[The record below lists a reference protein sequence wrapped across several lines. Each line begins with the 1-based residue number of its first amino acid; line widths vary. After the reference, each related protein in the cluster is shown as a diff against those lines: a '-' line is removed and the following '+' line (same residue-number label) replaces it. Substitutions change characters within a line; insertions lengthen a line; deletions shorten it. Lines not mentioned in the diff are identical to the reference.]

1 MSGTVISAVEL
12 SPPTVEFMPEYR
24 TPIPSI
30 LAAMLE
36 AAINRILALDED
48 SPSRLQRLDGRMLR
62 LDLEGIGISLF
73 FAFSATLVQ
82 ISIDSD
88 DEPDTVISGSPLA
101 LFSMAVPDV
110 GGSWG
115 GPESR
120 INISGDAT
128 LARDL
133 ERLFSRLDPDWE
145 STLARLFG
153 DVWGH
158 QVAAGIRSGSEQ
170 ARVAAWN
177 AAEMVSD
184 YLQRDT
190 GPLVPAADIKTFA
203 DAVDETR
210 DAVERL
216 EARLRIMREI
226 DVPGGEE

>member
-1 MSGTVISAVEL
+1 
-12 SPPTVEFMPEYR
+12 MPEYR

-30 LAAMLE
+30 LAFMLE
-36 AAINRILALDED
+36 AAINRVLALDED
-48 SPSRLQRLDGRMLR
+48 TPSRLQRLDGRVLQ
-62 LDLEGIGISLF
+62 LDLKGVGISLF
-73 FAFSATLVQ
+73 FAFSATLVHV
-82 ISIDSD
+82 SVDSD

-101 LFSMAVPDV
+101 LFSMAVPDG

-115 GPESR
+115 GLESR

-145 STLARLFG
+145 STLSRLFG

-190 GPLVPAADIKTFA
+190 GPLVPAADIKAFV

-216 EARLRIMREI
+216 EARLRIMREA
-226 DVPGGEE
+226 DAPEGEE